1 MNASRSTTRDAERLD
16 SEVAGSPRL
25 SDTLACPP
33 AAFDPAEVH
42 HVGVFTGEGVGAE
55 VVPVALSLL
64 DMLGEASG
72 RRIEIRHGGLIGA
85 ESKEKCGR
93 CLPAEAVAF
102 ARDLFADGG
111 SLFCGPGGDR
121 FVYEVRREFDLYCK
135 YTPIEPFAELGDAGP
150 IRPNVAAAAD
160 MIAVRENMGGIY
172 QGRWSDGIGSDGDRL
187 ASHEFSYS
195 EAMIRR
201 IMGVA
206 IRLAASRRG
215 QLHLVLKPAGIPT
228 VSALWRDCAEEMARD
243 AGVALAELEI
253 DNAVFQLIAN
263 PGQFDVVVSPNM
275 FGDVLADCAAL
286 LLASRGLSFSGNF
299 NDAGNAAYQ
308 TGHGAARD
316 IAGKDIA
323 NPIGQILSLG
333 MMLRESFGW
342 PEAHDVLRQ
351 AIRATLA
358 SGARTPDIAAP
369 GTRTLGTR
377 EFALEIQ
384 RALGRILADA
394 TL

>member
-1 MNASRSTTRDAERLD
+1 MQAPVTISRAPDTSSGNKPPL
-16 SEVAGSPRL
+16 PRL

-33 AAFDPAEVH
+33 PAFDPADVH
-42 HVGVFTGEGVGAE
+42 HIGVFTGEGVGAE

-64 DMLGEASG
+64 DTLGEASG
-72 RRIEIRHGGLIGA
+72 RRLEIRHGGPIGVEA
-85 ESKEKCGR
+85 KLACGDS
-93 CLPAEAVAF
+93 LPHEAIAF
-102 ARDLFADGG
+102 TRELFADGG

-135 YTPIEPFAELGDAGP
+135 YSPIEPFAELRDAGP
-150 IRPNVAAAAD
+150 VRPGVAATAD
-160 MIAVRENMGGIY
+160 MIAVRENIGGIY
-172 QGRWSDGIGSDGDRL
+172 QGRWSDGIGPDGDRL

-195 EAMIRR
+195 EAMVRR
-201 IMGVA
+201 ILGVA

-228 VSALWRDCAEEMARD
+228 ISALWRDCAEAMARD
-243 AGVALAELEI
+243 AGIALAELEI
-253 DNAVFQLIAN
+253 DNAVFQLIAY

-286 LLASRGLSFSGNF
+286 LLASRGLSYSGNF
-299 NDAGNAAYQ
+299 NDSGNAAYQ

-316 IAGKDIA
+316 IAGKDVA

-333 MMLRESFGW
+333 MMLRESFSW
-342 PEAHDVLRQ
+342 PEADSALRQ
-351 AIRATLA
+351 AVRATIA
-358 SGARTPDIAAP
+358 AGHRTPDIAAA

-384 RALGRILADA
+384 RTLGRILADT